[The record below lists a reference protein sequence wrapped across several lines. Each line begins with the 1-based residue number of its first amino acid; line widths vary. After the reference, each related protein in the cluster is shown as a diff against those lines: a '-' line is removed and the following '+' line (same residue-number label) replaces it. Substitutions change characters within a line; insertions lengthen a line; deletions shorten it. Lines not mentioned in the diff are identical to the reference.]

1 MDDRIIEARD
11 VGLALLKPTARELE
25 HGLELHRAATVVESY
40 GFAPRGRVDGEA
52 MRAAIEQGASEL
64 ELQDIHE
71 RSLLAGFLED
81 ESVQSEVMEAWEAA
95 GVTCI
100 GQNAGEEGQSVERL
114 LKRLAWFTRVTDSIA
129 HLIGKATTPADIARA
144 KAEGR
149 RCLYFTG
156 NGVPLPEDWVSV
168 QDELRYIGI
177 FFDLG
182 CRMMHL
188 TYNRRNMIGDGCM
201 ETANA
206 GLSDFGRAVIQEM
219 NRVGVIVD
227 TAHSGWQTSLEA
239 AQVSRSP
246 MVASH
251 SGCAALN
258 PHPRCKPDEVIRAIA
273 DTDGYFGICC
283 IPHFLG
289 RSGDINAMLDH
300 IEYAAKLV
308 GPDHVA
314 IGTDVAYVPRA
325 NAAEMAKA
333 AARRPARSRWENFW
347 LPGTAGTGSGW
358 GTAEQVKSMA
368 WTNWPLFTVGMVQ
381 RGLSDEDI
389 AKILGG
395 NVLRVADAVLG
406 AREQP
411 QA

>member
-1 MDDRIIEARD
+1 MDDRIVEAREI
-11 VGLALLKPTARELE
+11 GLALLKPSRKQLE
-25 HGLELHRAATVVESY
+25 HGLELHRASTVVESY
-40 GFAPRGRVDGEA
+40 GFAPRGRVNGDA
-52 MRAAIEQGASEL
+52 LRSAIEQGASEL
-64 ELQDIHE
+64 ELQDILE
-71 RSLLAGFLED
+71 QSLLAGFLED
-81 ESVQSEVMEAWEAA
+81 DSVQAEIMEAWEAA

-100 GQNAGEEGQSVERL
+100 GQNAGEEGQSIERL
-114 LKRLAWFTRVTDSIA
+114 IKRLAWLTRVTDDIP
-129 HLIGKATTPADIARA
+129 HLIGKATTPADIRRA
-144 KAEGR
+144 KAESR
-149 RCLYFTG
+149 HCLYFTA

-168 QDELRYIGI
+168 QDEMRYISA

-206 GLSDFGRAVIQEM
+206 GLSDFGRAVVQEM

-227 TAHSGWQTSLEA
+227 AAHSGWQTSLEA
-239 AQVSRSP
+239 AQASRAP

-273 DTDGYFGICC
+273 GTGGYLGICC

-300 IEYAAKLV
+300 IEYAARLV

-325 NAAEMAKA
+325 HSAEMAKA
-333 AARRPARSRWENFW
+333 SSRRRSRPHWENFW
-347 LPGTAGTGSGW
+347 LPGAAGVGSDW
-358 GTAEQVKSMA
+358 GTAEQVQSMA
-368 WTNWPLFTVGMVQ
+368 
-381 RGLSDEDI
+381 
-389 AKILGG
+389 
-395 NVLRVADAVLG
+395 
-406 AREQP
+406 
-411 QA
+411 